1 MRTFLIPGLV
11 AIVAA
16 FVFLVAEDALGAAA
30 PFVKAVPVA
39 ILSYVVSLAGPRPG
53 KGRARISGIF
63 GLAAMGLACAALAD
77 WVIEY
82 SFLGGL
88 VTFLVTHLFYIAAF
102 IMMER
107 TLKGW
112 RLVPVVVWAAL
123 ALPVLSGGAGALR
136 LPVLIYG
143 TVIFVMIWRAAA
155 TVSGLGRNAATFTF
169 AGALLFGLS
178 DTLLGYNR
186 FVSPLPASGFLI
198 LGTYWAAQ
206 TMIATAFACP
216 EPSS

>member
-53 KGRARISGIF
+53 K